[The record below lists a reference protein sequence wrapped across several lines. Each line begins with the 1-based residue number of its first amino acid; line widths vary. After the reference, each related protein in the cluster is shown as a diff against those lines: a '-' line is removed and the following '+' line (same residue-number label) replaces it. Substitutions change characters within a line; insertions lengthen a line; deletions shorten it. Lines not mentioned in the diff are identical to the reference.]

1 MVTLL
6 FVIFLVLCVVFYL
19 VAENTGSEGI
29 AVVCVVSGI
38 IAFLLLLL
46 VLWSIFGLA
55 DGITINRELEMYEE
69 ENGRIEQQLE
79 TTVSNY
85 MQYEATTF
93 KELKDTDVVSLV
105 SLYPELQS
113 DKLVQSQIDLYINNN
128 QKIKEL
134 KEINI
139 MRKEHRESK
148 GKMSPSDKAGLWR
161 KILGGGVTIGGVCL
175 LSHYEAKGNIFSGE
189 KKSFADGFT
198 KVLCR
203 FFGGGD

>member
-134 KEINI
+134 KEKQIAI
-139 MRKEHRESK
+139 SK
-148 GKMSPSDKAGLWR
+148 FKFYL
-161 KILGGGVTIGGVCL
+161 
-175 LSHYEAKGNIFSGE
+175 Y
-189 KKSFADGFT
+189 
-198 KVLCR
+198 
-203 FFGGGD
+203 FGR

>member
-1 MVTLL
+1 MEVYMVTLL
-6 FVIFLVLCVVFYL
+6 FVIFLALCVVFYL

-134 KEINI
+134 KEKQIAI
-139 MRKEHRESK
+139 SK
-148 GKMSPSDKAGLWR
+148 FKFYL
-161 KILGGGVTIGGVCL
+161 
-175 LSHYEAKGNIFSGE
+175 Y
-189 KKSFADGFT
+189 
-198 KVLCR
+198 
-203 FFGGGD
+203 FGR

>member
-6 FVIFLVLCVVFYL
+6 FVIFLALCVVFYL

-79 TTVSNY
+79 TTVSNFITCN
-85 MQYEATTF
+85 MIISF
-93 KELKDTDVVSLV
+93 
-105 SLYPELQS
+105 
-113 DKLVQSQIDLYINNN
+113 
-128 QKIKEL
+128 QK
-134 KEINI
+134 
-139 MRKEHRESK
+139 R
-148 GKMSPSDKAGLWR
+148 
-161 KILGGGVTIGGVCL
+161 L
-175 LSHYEAKGNIFSGE
+175 LHGCHG
-189 KKSFADGFT
+189 
-198 KVLCR
+198 
-203 FFGGGD
+203 

>member
-1 MVTLL
+1 MEVYMVTLL
-6 FVIFLVLCVVFYL
+6 FVIFLVLCVVLYL
-19 VAENTGSEGI
+19 VAKNTGSEGI
-29 AVVCVVSGI
+29 AVVCVLSGI

-46 VLWSIFGLA
+46 ILWSIFGLA

-134 KEINI
+134 KEKQIAI
-139 MRKEHRESK
+139 SK
-148 GKMSPSDKAGLWR
+148 FKFYL
-161 KILGGGVTIGGVCL
+161 
-175 LSHYEAKGNIFSGE
+175 Y
-189 KKSFADGFT
+189 
-198 KVLCR
+198 
-203 FFGGGD
+203 FGR

>member
-6 FVIFLVLCVVFYL
+6 FVIFLALCVVFYL

-134 KEINI
+134 KEKQIAI
-139 MRKEHRESK
+139 SK
-148 GKMSPSDKAGLWR
+148 FKFYL
-161 KILGGGVTIGGVCL
+161 
-175 LSHYEAKGNIFSGE
+175 Y
-189 KKSFADGFT
+189 
-198 KVLCR
+198 
-203 FFGGGD
+203 FGR

>member
-6 FVIFLVLCVVFYL
+6 FVIFLVLSVVFYI
-19 VAENTGSEGI
+19 VSENTDSEGSH
-29 AVVCVVSGI
+29 VVCVVSGI
-38 IAFLLLLL
+38 IAFILLLLII
-46 VLWSIFGLA
+46 WSIFGLA

-113 DKLVQSQIDLYINNN
+113 DKLVQSSIDLYINNN

-134 KEINI
+134 KEEQIAI
-139 MRKEHRESK
+139 SK
-148 GKMSPSDKAGLWR
+148 YKFYL
-161 KILGGGVTIGGVCL
+161 
-175 LSHYEAKGNIFSGE
+175 Y
-189 KKSFADGFT
+189 
-198 KVLCR
+198 
-203 FFGGGD
+203 FGR

>member
-1 MVTLL
+1 MNTEMLEIVKSRKGFVAALDQSGGSSSKTLAL
-6 FVIFLVLCVVFYL
+6 YGI
-19 VAENTGSEGI
+19 SEDQYH
-29 AVVCVVSGI
+29 SEEEK
-38 IAFLLLLL
+38 LLLL

-134 KEINI
+134 KEKQIAI
-139 MRKEHRESK
+139 SK
-148 GKMSPSDKAGLWR
+148 FKFYL
-161 KILGGGVTIGGVCL
+161 
-175 LSHYEAKGNIFSGE
+175 Y
-189 KKSFADGFT
+189 
-198 KVLCR
+198 
-203 FFGGGD
+203 FGR